1 MARSREKVKD
11 PGPDEYKIARD
22 RIFRYIHSYK
32 LPCKLGSAIRHKG
45 KYYEAFVVIKERE
58 DT

>member
-1 MARSREKVKD
+1 MARSGEKVKD
-11 PGPDEYKIARD
+11 TGPDEYKIARE
-22 RIFRYIHSYK
+22 RIFRYIHGQK
-32 LPCKLGSAIRHKG
+32 DQCKLGSAIRHKG